1 MEEEQ
6 KGNKKPKT
14 FLVLKIVS
22 ILLLIGSVTMITLSF
37 TLGKEMGDN
46 FGLRMGGF
54 LCLPISVFLLFLA
67 FLPNIQKTM
76 IKTSKYVISNS
87 KTDLEEISR
96 QSGEISSLGAKEVAK
111 SITQIVTEQQ
121 KVAQAD
127 KIFCKHCGQAIDSD
141 SKFCSHC
148 GKEQ

>member
-6 KGNKKPKT
+6 KSNKKPKT

-46 FGLRMGGF
+46 FALRMGGF

-127 KIFCKHCGQAIDSD
+127 KMFCKHCGQAIDSD
-141 SKFCSHC
+141 SKFCPHC